1 MADDLKIKVNGRLSP
16 VAASPDTPLLYV
28 LTNEL
33 NLWGPRFGCGLA
45 QCGSCSVLADGVEIR
60 SCVTPVG
67 AVANKSLT
75 TFEGLAALVR
85 GAEGTGTGARAA
97 SAAAGLHRRA
107 GAAVRLLLQRHADQ
121 GLGAPGADAA
131 PERSADPL
139 AHGRPSLPLR
149 ILSAH
154 HEGDPAC
161 VHHDGGS
168 NAMNAIL
175 TDTSAG
181 PLSRRDLLKGGG
193 ALVVGFCI
201 GGSALPA
208 SAARGDVAGPPDPNT
223 IDSWIAVHADN
234 TATVYLGKGE
244 FGQGNTTG
252 LLQIAGE
259 ELDLDMNQLRSVQ
272 LDTNTV
278 PNQGATTSSSSIHR
292 GGPQVRAA
300 AAEARQAL
308 LALASTRLG
317 VQTGSLT
324 VAKGVVSIDGHP
336 SRSVSYGALLGD
348 KPFNVKFTGIAPQ
361 KPINRYKLVGTRV
374 PRVDIPDKMTGK
386 YVYMQHVR
394 VPDMLHGRVV
404 RPRGQARLWRRR
416 QALEHR
422 RELDRRHS
430 RRADRAQGRLRRRG
444 RGARVGRGQGRA
456 RSSRSRWKESATLP
470 GNADLFDR
478 MRAAKTTDTV
488 IADWG
493 DAAKAF
499 AGAAHVAS
507 STYRCP
513 YQSHAPFAANCAL
526 ADVGP
531 NGALVMSSTQDI
543 YNSRDMLAEVLGLPV
558 AKVRVQ
564 YYEGSGTFGRSCYED
579 AAQAAA
585 VMSQAVGKPVRVQFM
600 RSDELGWDDYGP
612 AHLADVRAGI
622 DADGKLVAYEYHGWQ
637 HGWMVNETTHELAL
651 LTPPKERTTGAGS
664 IPVNRMSTGSM
675 YAVANRRVV
684 SHAVPMVGYLKG
696 APLRSPLD
704 LSFAFA
710 SEQTIDELAFAG
722 QDGSARIP
730 PQEHRRRALARRAQC
745 RRRSGGVEA
754 AGRGLVAVR
763 CRGRDRPRHRARHP
777 SRLVWRRGGRDRGQ
791 PAHRQHRGHA
801 HLRRARRRTG
811 RSIPRWSR
819 TRSSGR

>member
-1 MADDLKIKVNGRLSP
+1 M
-16 VAASPDTPLLYV
+16 
-28 LTNEL
+28 
-33 NLWGPRFGCGLA
+33 
-45 QCGSCSVLADGVEIR
+45 
-60 SCVTPVG
+60 
-67 AVANKSLT
+67 
-75 TFEGLAALVR
+75 
-85 GAEGTGTGARAA
+85 
-97 SAAAGLHRRA
+97 
-107 GAAVRLLLQRHADQ
+107 
-121 GLGAPGADAA
+121 
-131 PERSADPL
+131 
-139 AHGRPSLPLR
+139 
-149 ILSAH
+149 
-154 HEGDPAC
+154 
-161 VHHDGGS
+161 
-168 NAMNAIL
+168 
-175 TDTSAG
+175 
-181 PLSRRDLLKGGG
+181 
-193 ALVVGFCI
+193 
-201 GGSALPA
+201 
-208 SAARGDVAGPPDPNT
+208 
-223 IDSWIAVHADN
+223 HADN

-324 VAKGVVSIDGHP
+324 VSKGVVSIDGHP

-361 KPINRYKLVGTRV
+361 KPINRYKLVGTQRAAG
-374 PRVDIPDKMTGK
+374 RYSGQDDRQI
-386 YVYMQHVR
+386 R
-394 VPDMLHGRVV
+394 LHAAGAGARHAA
-404 RPRGQARLWRRR
+404 RPRRAATRARRLWRRR

-422 RELDRRHS
+422 RELDRRTFPARGSCARATSSAWS
-430 RRADRAQGRLRRRG
+430 RSASGTRSRPRAQLK
-444 RGARVGRGQGRA
+444 VTWQ
-456 RSSRSRWKESATLP
+456 ESATLP

-499 AGAAHVAS
+499 AEAAHVAS

-558 AKVRVQ
+558 DKVRVQ

-622 DADGKLVAYEYHGWQ
+622 DAGGKLVAYEYHGWQ

-710 SEQTIDELAFAG
+710 SEQTIDELAFLAKI
-722 QDGSARIP
+722 DP
-730 PQEHRRRALARRAQC
+730 LEFRRNNIGDQRWL
-745 RRRSGGVEA
+745 GVLNAAAEA
-754 AGRGLVAVR
+754 AAWKPRVAASSLSAAEVVTGRGIGLGTHHVSYGAAVAEIEVN
-763 CRGRDRPRHRARHP
+763 
-777 SRLVWRRGGRDRGQ
+777 
-791 PAHRQHRGHA
+791 
-801 HLRRARRRTG
+801 RRTG
-811 RSIPRWSR
+811 NIVATRVYGALDAGQVINPALVENQIVGQMIQAVSR
-819 TRSSGR
+819 TLKEEVTFDKNGVTSLDWVSYPVLRFAEHPHVTPIVVQRLDEPSTGAGEEVMGATAAAIANAFFDATGVRLRQYPLTPERVKAALAART

>member
-1 MADDLKIKVNGRLSP
+1 M
-16 VAASPDTPLLYV
+16 
-28 LTNEL
+28 NE
-33 NLWGPRFGCGLA
+33 
-45 QCGSCSVLADGVEIR
+45 
-60 SCVTPVG
+60 
-67 AVANKSLT
+67 
-75 TFEGLAALVR
+75 
-85 GAEGTGTGARAA
+85 TGTF
-97 SAAAGLHRRA
+97 
-107 GAAVRLLLQRHADQ
+107 
-121 GLGAPGADAA
+121 
-131 PERSADPL
+131 
-139 AHGRPSLPLR
+139 
-149 ILSAH
+149 
-154 HEGDPAC
+154 C
-161 VHHDGGS
+161 F
-168 NAMNAIL
+168 
-175 TDTSAG
+175 
-181 PLSRRDLLKGGG
+181 SRRDLLKGGG
-193 ALVVGFCI
+193 ALVIGFSI

-208 SAARGDVAGPPDPNT
+208 AAARGDVAGPPDPNA

-234 TATVYLGKGE
+234 TATIYLGKGE

-259 ELDLDMNQLRSVQ
+259 ELDLDMGQLRWVQ
-272 LDTNTV
+272 LDTNVT

-292 GGPQVRAA
+292 GGPQLRAA

-324 VAKGVVSIDGHP
+324 VSKGVVSIDGHP
-336 SRSVSYGALLGD
+336 TRSVTYGALLGD
-348 KPFNVKFTGIAPQ
+348 KPFNVKFTGTAPQ

-374 PRVDIPDKMTGK
+374 PRVDIPAKASGT
-386 YVYMQHVR
+386 YVHMQHVR
-394 VPDMLHGRVV
+394 VPDMLHGRIVRPPGQGAYGAGAKPASIDESSIADIPTARVV
-404 RPRGQARLWRRR
+404 RKGDFVGVVAEREWDAIKAAR
-416 QALEHR
+416 ALKVTW
-422 RELDRRHS
+422 
-430 RRADRAQGRLRRRG
+430 Q
-444 RGARVGRGQGRA
+444 
-456 RSSRSRWKESATLP
+456 ESATLP
-470 GNADLFDR
+470 SNADLFER

-493 DAAKAF
+493 DAPNAF
-499 AGAAHVAS
+499 AQAAHVAS

-513 YQSHAPFAANCAL
+513 YQSHAPFGPNCAL

-543 YNSRDMLAEVLGLPV
+543 YNSRDMLAQVLGLPID
-558 AKVRVQ
+558 KIRVQ

-622 DADGKLVAYEYHGWQ
+622 DASGKLVAYEYHGWQ
-637 HGWMVNETTHELAL
+637 HGWVVNETTHELAQ

-710 SEQTIDELAFAG
+710 SEQTIDELAAMAKIDPLEFRRNNIG
-722 QDGSARIP
+722 DARW
-730 PQEHRRRALARRAQC
+730 L
-745 RRRSGGVEA
+745 GVLNA
-754 AGRGLVAVR
+754 AAAAAAWKPKVAASVLSDAEVVSGRGIALGTHHVSYGAAVADIEVN
-763 CRGRDRPRHRARHP
+763 
-777 SRLVWRRGGRDRGQ
+777 
-791 PAHRQHRGHA
+791 
-801 HLRRARRRTG
+801 RRTG
-811 RSIPRWSR
+811 NIVATHVYGALDAGQVINPALVENQIVGQAIQATSR
-819 TRSSGR
+819 VLKEEVTFDKSGVTSLDWVSYPVLRFAEHPHVTAVVVQRLDEPSTGAGEEVMGATAAAIANAFFDATGVRLRQYPMTPERVKAALAAKT